1 MGRTPFLKKEETA
14 RRWFVVDA
22 EGKTL
27 GRLATSLAMI
37 LSGKDKPNWTPH
49 VDNGDFV
56 VVVNAKKVRVSGK
69 KEEDKLYQWH
79 TGYPGGIRKMSLGEL
94 REKHPERIVEYA
106 VQGMLPKSKLGKA
119 MIRKLKVYAGADHPH
134 EAQQPETLAL

>member
-1 MGRTPFLKKEETA
+1 MGRTPFWKKEETA
-14 RRWFVVDA
+14 RRWWVVDA

-56 VVVNAKKVRVSGK
+56 VVVNAKRIRVSGK

-79 TGYPGGIRKMSLGEL
+79 TGYPGGIKKMSLAEL
-94 REKHPERIVEYA
+94 REKHPERIVEWA